1 MRIQSAVTGALLAF
15 AVPAWAQ
22 EIPVELKG
30 CYSSETTVIDRAGD
44 VLIGMTVVRG
54 GTDRV
59 SPGPFPEKTMHDCRV
74 IFTASKAGLV
84 ALTRGLAAALRSRR
98 IAVNCVAP
106 GPVLRPPGFPLARW
120 KRLTRGRAP
129 GAADVASVVVY
140 FATCPPRV
148 TGRVR
153 SVGGGAFA

>member
-74 IFTASKAGLV
+74 IFTASKAGLEFANRCNFVDADGDRILSV
-84 ALTRGLAAALRSRR
+84 AAGTRESFEWKW
-98 IAVNCVAP
+98 IAGTGKFAGISGTGVGKV
-106 GPVLRPPGFPLARW
+106 
-120 KRLTRGRAP
+120 
-129 GAADVASVVVY
+129 DVAD
-140 FATCPPRV
+140 PRANPAV
-148 TGRVR
+148 SGACWSGRG
-153 SVGGGAFA
+153 SYTLKK